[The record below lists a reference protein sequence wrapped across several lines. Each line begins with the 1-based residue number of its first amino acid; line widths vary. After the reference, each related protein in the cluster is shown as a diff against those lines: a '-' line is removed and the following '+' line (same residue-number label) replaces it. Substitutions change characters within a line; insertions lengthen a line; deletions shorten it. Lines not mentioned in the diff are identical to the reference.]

1 MGDKAVLWLAG
12 IAAAA
17 SFGSGVADA
26 VFSFNPDN
34 SYSAGFIPGV
44 VPNVTPVTPVTPVVN
59 IDLKAPLQ
67 ILKAPLQMTVM
78 RIGTASA
85 NTFALAVM
93 VIVLGLFYG
102 VVWKQQTNKSKL
114 HAMHAFVWLSLLASA
129 AGMWCN
135 WMLAFPA
142 TEDLNELSAE
152 LPSTVAAG
160 SINLV
165 LGTAAFAA
173 FLGALY
179 KH

>member
-1 MGDKAVLWLAG
+1 MGDKARDAVLWLTG

-34 SYSAGFIPGV
+34 SYSAGFIPGFI
-44 VPNVTPVTPVTPVVN
+44 PKVTPVTPVN
-59 IDLKAPLQ
+59 ID
-67 ILKAPLQMTVM
+67 LKAPLQMTVM

-102 VVWKQQTNKSKL
+102 VVWKQQTNKSEL

-179 KH
+179 KR

>member
-1 MGDKAVLWLAG
+1 MGDKATDAVLWLAG

-34 SYSAGFIPGV
+34 SYDAEFIPGFILKE
-44 VPNVTPVTPVTPVVN
+44 TPVTPAAAVN
-59 IDLKAPLQ
+59 IDLNP
-67 ILKAPLQMTVM
+67 PLQMTVM

-102 VVWKQQTNKSKL
+102 VVWKQQTNKSEL

-142 TEDLNELSAE
+142 TEHLNDLSAE